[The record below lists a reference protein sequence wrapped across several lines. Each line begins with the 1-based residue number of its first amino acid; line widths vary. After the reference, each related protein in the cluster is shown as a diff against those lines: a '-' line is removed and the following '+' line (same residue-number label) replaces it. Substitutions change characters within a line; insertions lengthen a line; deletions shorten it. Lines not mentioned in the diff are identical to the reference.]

1 MLYYSIEN
9 EDITISPEQIKK
21 AVIDCIESA
30 GPGKSLLII
39 PPDITRVHSGAG
51 TITEMIWNEY
61 RDKVKDILPAIG
73 THKPMN
79 GFEIDRMYGDI
90 PHELFRVHN
99 CRKDI
104 ITLGKI
110 PGSFIKEVSEGK
122 LNYEWPVQVN
132 KLVSEHA
139 GSLIISVGQVVPHE
153 VTGMANYNKNV
164 FIGCGGYESINKSH
178 YLGAVYGMERL
189 MGQAM
194 NPVREVINRGDRLFG
209 KHLNILYILTVVA
222 TGHDG
227 WPAIKGLFIGSDIEC
242 FTKAS
247 SFSARLNIKIIEKAP
262 EKIVV
267 FLNPFEYRSTWLG
280 NKAIYRTRMAIA
292 DKGELI
298 IIAPGLREF
307 GEDKTIDMLIR
318 KYGYRTSWKI
328 IQLAEKNHDLQNNL
342 AVAAHLIHGSPEN
355 RFSVTYCTDSIREDE
370 IRNVGFGYAGLQKTK
385 AKYDLENLREGFN
398 INRNG
403 EEFYYISN
411 PALGLWI
418 AKNRT
423 NMKQNK

>member
-1 MLYYSIEN
+1 
-9 EDITISPEQIKK
+9 
-21 AVIDCIESA
+21 
-30 GPGKSLLII
+30 
-39 PPDITRVHSGAG
+39 
-51 TITEMIWNEY
+51 
-61 RDKVKDILPAIG
+61 
-73 THKPMN
+73 
-79 GFEIDRMYGDI
+79 
-90 PHELFRVHN
+90 
-99 CRKDI
+99 
-104 ITLGKI
+104 
-110 PGSFIKEVSEGK
+110 
-122 LNYEWPVQVN
+122 
-132 KLVSEHA
+132 
-139 GSLIISVGQVVPHE
+139 
-153 VTGMANYNKNV
+153 
-164 FIGCGGYESINKSH
+164 
-178 YLGAVYGMERL
+178 

-267 FLNPFEYRSTWLG
+267 FLNQFEYRSTWLG

-355 RFSVTYCTDSIREDE
+355 RFRVTYCTDSIREDE